1 MSGHLSPIQLDSYR
15 PLRELVC
22 ETIRQAIVDGVFS
35 PGERLMEIQLA
46 DEWASA
52 VRRCVKQSASWNWK
66 ALW

>member
-46 DEWASA
+46 DEMG